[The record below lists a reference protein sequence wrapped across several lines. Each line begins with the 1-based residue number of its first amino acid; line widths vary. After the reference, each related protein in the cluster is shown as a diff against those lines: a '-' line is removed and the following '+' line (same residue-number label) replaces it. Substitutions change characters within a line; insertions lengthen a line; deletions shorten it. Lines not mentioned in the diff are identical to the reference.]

1 MKEKSLTPWQRFVGL
16 LKLEK
21 KDFLQIFYYAIFS
34 GLVSL
39 SVPLGIQAIVNLLQ
53 GARIS
58 TSWVVLVILVTL
70 GVAFV
75 GILQLMQIRI
85 LENVQQKIFTRAS
98 FEFIYRFPKIKMEEL
113 KNFYPPEL
121 ANRFFDVLTIQKG
134 LRKVMIDFPAA
145 LTQVIFGLILLSL
158 YHPFFIIYGLLLV
171 SIIYIVFKITAKKG
185 LDTSLV
191 ESKHKYKIAHWIQE
205 VARTLVSFKVSGKT
219 NLAISRNDRMVSDY
233 LDARESHFQVLRL
246 QFIQMIGF
254 KVMVT
259 AGLLI
264 IGGILVLNQQM
275 NIGQFVAAEIIILLI
290 ISSVEKMILGIESFY
305 DILTSLEKLGQVVD
319 KELEDQSGEQVFSE
333 SDALHIELENVT
345 YHGFNGKNI
354 INGIDLSIRPGEK
367 LLLRGN
373 NGAGKSTLLKLIAGL
388 MQPTGGELYI
398 NNHSIKSIK
407 LNHYRSLVGQSL
419 SEESPFEGT
428 LLDNITFGDK
438 SISQK
443 DIRWA
448 LEKTGL
454 TEFVKQQPKGLN
466 TIIYPEGIQIPY
478 SISRKIILA
487 RSIIKKP
494 SVLILNDPLD
504 QLDTGEEDRIL
515 DFIFSPENSWSVIVS
530 SKDKKWEKYC
540 DRILNIEKG
549 RLVTHKE

>member
-1 MKEKSLTPWQRFVGL
+1 MKEDKYTPWQRFVGL

-75 GILQLMQIRI
+75 GILQLMQFRI

-134 LRKVMIDFPAA
+134 LSKVMLDFPAA
-145 LTQVIFGLILLSL
+145 LTQVVFGLILLSL
-158 YHPFFIIYGLLLV
+158 YHPFFIIYGILLV
-171 SIIYIVFKITAKKG
+171 GLIYIVFKITAQKG
-185 LDTSLV
+185 LDTSIV
-191 ESKHKYKIAHWIQE
+191 ESKYKYKIAHWIQE
-205 VARTLVSFKVSGKT
+205 VARTLVSFKVSGRT
-219 NLAISRNDRMVSDY
+219 NLAISKNDKMVSDY
-233 LDARESHFQVLRL
+233 LDARESHFQILKL

-254 KVMVT
+254 KVLVT

-290 ISSVEKMILGIESFY
+290 IGSVEKMIMGLESFY
-305 DILTSLEKLGQVVD
+305 DVLTSLEKLGQVVD
-319 KELEDQSGEQVFSE
+319 KELEDQNGDQPFK
-333 SDALHIELENVT
+333 SDEPLNIELENIS
-345 YHGFNGKNI
+345 YQGFNGKQI
-354 INGIDLSIRPGEK
+354 INGIDLNIKPGDRI
-367 LLLRGN
+367 LLRGA

-388 MQPTGGELYI
+388 IQPTGGEIFI
-398 NNHSIKSIK
+398 NENSIKSIK
-407 LNHYRSLVGQSL
+407 LNHYRSLLGQSL
-419 SEESPFEGT
+419 SEETPFEGT
-428 LLDNITFGDK
+428 LLENITFGDK
-438 SISQK
+438 SISQQ

-454 TEFVKQQPKGLN
+454 LDFVKQQPKGLN
-466 TIIYPEGIQIPY
+466 TIIHPEGLQIPY
-478 SISRKIILA
+478 SVARKIILA
-487 RSIIKKP
+487 RSIVRKP
-494 SVLILNDPLD
+494 SLLILNDPLD
-504 QLDTGEEDRIL
+504 QLDPEEEDKIL
-515 DFIFSPENSWSVIVS
+515 DFIFSSENKWSVIVS
-530 SKDKKWEKYC
+530 SKDEKWKKYC
-540 DRILNIEKG
+540 DRILNIEQGK
-549 RLVTHKE
+549 LVNHNV

>member
-1 MKEKSLTPWQRFVGL
+1 MKEKTLSPWRRFVGL

-21 KDFLQIFYYAIFS
+21 KDFLQILYYALFS

-39 SVPLGIQAIVNLLQ
+39 SVPLGIQAIVNLMQ

-58 TSWVVLVILVTL
+58 TSWIVLVILVTL

-85 LENVQQKIFTRAS
+85 LENIQQKIFTRAS
-98 FEFIYRFPKIKMEEL
+98 FEFIYRFPKIKMDEL

-134 LRKVMIDFPAA
+134 LTKVMLDFPAA
-145 LTQVIFGLILLSL
+145 LTQVILGIILLSL

-171 SIIYIVFKITAKKG
+171 FLIYIVFKITAKKG
-185 LDTSLV
+185 LDTSIV

-205 VARTLVSFKVSGKT
+205 VARTLVSFKVSGRT
-219 NLAISRNDRMVSDY
+219 NLAISRNDKMVSDY
-233 LDARESHFQVLRL
+233 LDAREGHFQVLKL

-254 KVMVT
+254 KVLVT
-259 AGLLI
+259 AGLLL

-290 ISSVEKMILGIESFY
+290 ISSVEKMILGLESFY
-305 DILTSLEKLGQVVD
+305 DVLTSLEKLGEVVD
-319 KELEDQSGEQVFSE
+319 KELEDQDGEKPFSE
-333 SDALHIELENVT
+333 NEPLQIELDDIS
-345 YHGFNGKNI
+345 YQGFNGKNI
-354 INGIDLSIRPGEK
+354 INGINLKISPGDK
-367 LLLRGN
+367 ILLKGV
-373 NGAGKSTLLKLIAGL
+373 NGAGKSTLLRLIAGL
-388 MQPTGGELYI
+388 IQPTSGEI
-398 NNHSIKSIK
+398 FVNNISLKSLK
-407 LNHYRSLVGQSL
+407 LNHYRSMLGQSL

-438 SISQK
+438 SISQQ

-454 TEFVKQQPKGLN
+454 ADFVKQQPKGLN
-466 TIIYPEGIQIPY
+466 TVIHPEGLQIPY
-478 SISRKIILA
+478 SVSRKIILA
-487 RSIIKKP
+487 RSVVRKP
-494 SVLILNDPLD
+494 SLLILNDPLD
-504 QLDTGEEDRIL
+504 QLDPEEENKIL

-530 SKDKKWEKYC
+530 SKEEKWKNYC
-540 DRILNIEKG
+540 NRILQIEQGK
-549 RLVTHKE
+549 LVNNGV

>member
-75 GILQLMQIRI
+75 GVLQLMQIRI

-121 ANRFFDVLTIQKG
+121 ANRFFDVLIIQKA
-134 LRKVMIDFPAA
+134 LRKVMIDFPTAI
-145 LTQVIFGLILLSL
+145 TQVIFGLILLSL

-171 SIIYIVFKITAKKG
+171 SLIYIVFKFTAKKG

-191 ESKHKYKIAHWIQE
+191 ESKHKYRIAHWIQE
-205 VARTLVSFKVSGKT
+205 VARTLMSFKVSGNT
-219 NLAISRNDRMVSDY
+219 NHAISRNDRMVSDY
-233 LDARESHFQVLRL
+233 LDAREGHFQILKL
-246 QFIQMIGF
+246 QFIQIIGF
-254 KVMVT
+254 KVLVT

-264 IGGILVLNQQM
+264 IGGILVLNQEM
-275 NIGQFVAAEIIILLI
+275 NIGQFVAAEIVILLI
-290 ISSVEKMILGIESFY
+290 INSVEKMILGIESFY

-333 SDALHIELENVT
+333 RDPLHIELENIS
-345 YHGFNGKNI
+345 YQGFNGKNI

-367 LLLRGN
+367 ILIRGK

-388 MQPTGGELYI
+388 MSPTGGEIFI
-398 NNHSIKSIK
+398 NDHSIKSIK
-407 LNHYRSLVGQSL
+407 LNHYRSLLGQSL

-438 SISQK
+438 NISQQQ
-443 DIRWA
+443 IRWA

-454 TEFVKQQPKGLN
+454 AGFVKQQPKGLN
-466 TIIYPEGIQIPY
+466 TIIHPEGLQIPY
-478 SISRKIILA
+478 SIRRKIILA

-504 QLDTGEEDRIL
+504 QLDPEEEDKIL
-515 DFIFSPENSWSVIVS
+515 DFIFSSENSWSVIVS
-530 SKDKKWEKYC
+530 SRDKKWEKYC
-540 DRILNIEKG
+540 DRILNIEQGK
-549 RLVTHKE
+549 LVTHKE

>member
-1 MKEKSLTPWQRFVGL
+1 MKEDTLTPWQRFVGL

-21 KDFLQIFYYAIFS
+21 KDFLQIIYYAIFS

-58 TSWVVLVILVTL
+58 TSWIVLVVIVTL

-85 LENVQQKIFTRAS
+85 LENIQQKIFTRAS
-98 FEFIYRFPKIKMEEL
+98 FEFTYRFPKIKMEEL

-134 LRKVMIDFPAA
+134 LTKVVLDFPAA
-145 LTQVIFGLILLSL
+145 LTQVVFGVLLLSL
-158 YHPFFIIYGLLLV
+158 YHPFFIIYGVLLV
-171 SIIYIVFKITAKKG
+171 VLIYIVFKLTAKKG
-185 LDTSLV
+185 LDTSNL

-205 VARTLVSFKVSGKT
+205 VARTLVSFKISGRT
-219 NLAISRNDRMVSDY
+219 NLAITKNDRLVSKY
-233 LDARESHFQVLRL
+233 LDARESHFQILKL
-246 QFIQMIGF
+246 QFIQMIVF
-254 KVMVT
+254 KVLVT

-275 NIGQFVAAEIIILLI
+275 NIGQFVAAEIVILLI
-290 ISSVEKMILGIESFY
+290 ISSVEKMIIGLESFY
-305 DILTSLEKLGQVVD
+305 DVLTSLEKMGQVVD
-319 KELEDQSGEQVFSE
+319 KRLENQTGEKPFSDTE
-333 SDALHIELENVT
+333 KLTIELENVA
-345 YHGFNGKNI
+345 YKGFNGKNI
-354 INGIDLSIRPGEK
+354 INDIDLTIKPGDRI
-367 LLLRGN
+367 LLRGP

-388 MQPTGGELYI
+388 VKPSSGEIYI
-398 NNHSIKSIK
+398 NDHSIKSLNI
-407 LNHYRSLVGQSL
+407 NHYRSLLGQSL

-428 LLDNITFGDK
+428 LLDNITLGDK
-438 SISQK
+438 SISQQ

-448 LEKTGL
+448 LDNTGL
-454 TEFVKQQPKGLN
+454 TTFVKQQPKGLKT
-466 TIIYPEGIQIPY
+466 TIHPEGFRLPY

-487 RSIIKKP
+487 RSIIRKP
-494 SVLILNDPLD
+494 SLLILNDPLD
-504 QLDTGEEDRIL
+504 QLEPEEEDRIL
-515 DFIFSPENSWSVIVS
+515 QFLFSRENSWSIIVS

-540 DRILNIEKG
+540 DRILNIEQGK
-549 RLVTHKE
+549 LTTQKF

>member
-1 MKEKSLTPWQRFVGL
+1 MKEDKYTPWQRFVGL

-75 GILQLMQIRI
+75 GILQLMQFRI

-134 LRKVMIDFPAA
+134 LSKVMLDFPAA
-145 LTQVIFGLILLSL
+145 LTQVVFGLILLSL
-158 YHPFFIIYGLLLV
+158 YHPFFIIYGILLV
-171 SIIYIVFKITAKKG
+171 GLIYIVFKITAQKG
-185 LDTSLV
+185 LDTSIV
-191 ESKHKYKIAHWIQE
+191 ESKYKYKIAHWIQE
-205 VARTLVSFKVSGKT
+205 VARTLVSFKVSGRT
-219 NLAISRNDRMVSDY
+219 NLAISKNDKMVSDY
-233 LDARESHFQVLRL
+233 LDARESHFQILKL

-254 KVMVT
+254 KVLVT

-290 ISSVEKMILGIESFY
+290 IGSVEKMIMGLESFY
-305 DILTSLEKLGQVVD
+305 DVLTSLEKLGQVVD
-319 KELEDQSGEQVFSE
+319 KELEDQNGDQPFK
-333 SDALHIELENVT
+333 SDEPLNIELENIS
-345 YHGFNGKNI
+345 YQGFNGKQI
-354 INGIDLSIRPGEK
+354 INGIDLNIKPGDRI
-367 LLLRGN
+367 LLRGA

-388 MQPTGGELYI
+388 IQPTGGEIFI
-398 NNHSIKSIK
+398 NENSIKSIK
-407 LNHYRSLVGQSL
+407 LNHYRSLLGQSL

-438 SISQK
+438 SISQQ

-454 TEFVKQQPKGLN
+454 LDFVKQQPKGLN
-466 TIIYPEGIQIPY
+466 TIIHPEGLQIPY
-478 SISRKIILA
+478 SVARKIILA
-487 RSIIKKP
+487 RSIVRKP
-494 SVLILNDPLD
+494 SLLILNDPLD
-504 QLDTGEEDRIL
+504 QLDPEEEDKIL
-515 DFIFSPENSWSVIVS
+515 DFIFSSENKWSVIVS
-530 SKDKKWEKYC
+530 SKDEKWKKYC
-540 DRILNIEKG
+540 DRILNIEQGK
-549 RLVTHKE
+549 LVNHNV